1 MNAWTID
8 ADGDL
13 RFTAPDGTTQHLI
26 VSDLEFDPA
35 NPDHFGRL
43 DTFDAL
49 VAYQELVQLV
59 KDGQRW
65 RELYQTGTAATATA
79 GPLGGALAVWTEM
92 ATVLEQADPAEKIAW
107 RAA

>member
-1 MNAWTID
+1 MNAWIID

-13 RFTAPDGTTQHLI
+13 RFGAPDGTTQHLI
-26 VSDLEFDPA
+26 VSDLEFDPEH
-35 NPDHFGRL
+35 PDCLGRL

-65 RELYQTGTAATATA
+65 RELYQAGTTATAAA

-92 ATVLEQADPAEKIAW
+92 AAVLEQADPAEKIAW